1 MKILIAIILDNKTEL
16 SKIDG
21 FSEGLSPKLDD
32 FSSIKKGYRNTVGKV
47 YEEVH
52 KKIPEGSKRAQM
64 KFKVF
69 CCHLINRIFKVSVK
83 R

>member
-1 MKILIAIILDNKTEL
+1 MKVLIAAILENKTEL

-21 FSEGLSPKLDD
+21 FSEGLSHKLDD

-52 KKIPEGSKRAQM
+52 KKVP
-64 KFKVF
+64 
-69 CCHLINRIFKVSVK
+69 
-83 R
+83 

>member
-47 YEEVH
+47 YE
-52 KKIPEGSKRAQM
+52 
-64 KFKVF
+64 
-69 CCHLINRIFKVSVK
+69 
-83 R
+83 